1 MLQAVS
7 YAAAARF
14 CTSLALVVRSRAIAN
29 TGPSDDG
36 TSTAAA
42 VVDDETCSTRP
53 GVFHMTRSAPD
64 RCLSADVFAEAM
76 TTRLKLAADGKL
88 LELAQFHERSGLS
101 RRAIHQQINSGS
113 LFTVDGPEGV
123 NYYPAFFADTKYDR
137 AVVRRVARALKGL
150 AGGSK
155 WIFFTSPRHG

>member
-1 MLQAVS
+1 M
-7 YAAAARF
+7 
-14 CTSLALVVRSRAIAN
+14 
-29 TGPSDDG
+29 
-36 TSTAAA
+36 
-42 VVDDETCSTRP
+42 
-53 GVFHMTRSAPD
+53 
-64 RCLSADVFAEAM
+64 
-76 TTRLKLAADGKL
+76 
-88 LELAQFHERSGLS
+88 RSGLS

-155 WIFFTSPRHG
+155 WIFFTSPRLSLDGLTPLEVNSGAKPKRRDDGRAGGASVGLSAVLRAAAAYVEE